1 MVTKVHM
8 TTMKQGMRTLSGM
21 KFLSSEITKLE
32 PISTKDAAAPM
43 PTAFMTLVVVAMVGQ
58 VPRTSRKVGFS
69 VIMPLRNTLVSL
81 GLSLLDICLYLL
93 LFRLFLAIYPY
104 LDELVYEGG
113 SHVHYQY
120 GVGNA
125 LGIASPL
132 AYDRQYEAAAEWRI
146 CTDRPLSWGWW
157 CSLSP

>member
-8 TTMKQGMRTLSGM
+8 TTMKQGMRTLSGI

-58 VPRTSRKVGFS
+58 VPRTRRKVGFS

-93 LFRLFLAIYPY
+93 LWLFLAIYPY
-104 LDELVYEGG
+104 LDELVYEGS

-120 GVGNA
+120 GVGSA

-132 AYDRQYEAAAEWRI
+132 AYDRQYEAPKSNPPES
-146 CTDRPLSWGWW
+146 TEVST
-157 CSLSP
+157 S